1 MNPQR
6 QNNKKKNKE
15 AIIGDKLTDAC
26 RVVNWAI
33 IFFERSA
40 EEWRVKKVIVY
51 SLLIFCR
58 IKIISNHK
66 VSVR

>member
-6 QNNKKKNKE
+6 QNNEKKNKE

-51 SLLIFCR
+51 SLLIFC
-58 IKIISNHK
+58 
-66 VSVR
+66 